1 MAHILVAKVAVENVA
16 YHFDKAYDYRVPDSL
31 RERAQPG
38 CRVSVPFGKG
48 NRKRF
53 GMLFSLSEE
62 ESAGPLKQVAA
73 VLDDA
78 PILNA
83 EMLRLAVW
91 LKAHTFCTLY
101 EAVRTLLP
109 SGINLRHHIKYAAS
123 PETASAAAG
132 GVLTGE
138 ERAVLELLQRR
149 QTFVGEERLLRLA
162 GLRGDTGVLQ
172 RLVNKGLILRNDE
185 AARRVG
191 DATVRMVRLC
201 VSEEEL
207 EGLRPPLTQKQR
219 AVTDVLRDV
228 GCASVKELCYFTG
241 VTPAVI
247 AALEKKGAVAYYDS
261 EVYRAPAQPEWPEQ
275 EQAAAPPIQLT
286 QKQEAA
292 FQSLLK
298 QYRLGK
304 GGVSLLFGVTG
315 SGKTQVFL
323 RMIDEVAAQGRGV
336 IVMVPE
342 ISLTPQTV
350 AIFRRRYGRKIAV
363 FHSALS
369 LGERLDEWKRVKNG
383 EAKIVIGTRCAV
395 FAPFEDIGLIVMD
408 EEQEH
413 TYKSEASP
421 RYHARDVAKFRC
433 AQHKALLVL
442 ASATPSIESY
452 AAARSGRYALNRLDE
467 RYGGAVLP
475 EVVTVDLCAESA
487 AGNRTA
493 ISRRLFEELRQ
504 NLADGRQSILLMNRR
519 GYHTFAACRSC
530 GHVVTCPHCSISL
543 TYHRANGRLMCHYC
557 GYSEPLRDTCPECG
571 AKDVRYAGSG
581 TQRVEDE
588 LVQLLP
594 EARVLRMDADTTMSR
609 YAHEDKL
616 AAFARGE
623 YDIMLGTQMVAKG
636 LDFPNVTLV
645 GVISADQQL
654 YNDDYRSLER
664 TFALL
669 TQVVGRSGRGGV
681 KGRAVIQTLTPENPV
696 IRLAARQDY
705 DAFYQTEILL
715 RRAMI
720 YPPFCDMLCIGFIG
734 EKEAQV
740 ESASKCFLGQLKAL
754 SQSEYAEQKFI
765 VLGPMPPR
773 IAKLSNKFRYR
784 LIIKCRNTQGF
795 RTMIAQLLTQF
806 PKDTR
811 FKEVTIYADMNPEG
825 MY

>member
-1 MAHILVAKVAVENVA
+1 MARILVAKVAVENVA

-31 RERAQPG
+31 RGRALPG

-62 ESAGPLKQVAA
+62 EQAGPLKQVST
-73 VLDDA
+73 VLDDT
-78 PILNA
+78 PILNE

-101 EAVRTLLP
+101 EAVRTVLP
-109 SGINLRHHIKYAAS
+109 SGINLRHHVKYAVS
-123 PETASAAAG
+123 QQGAAQAFTLPQQEH
-132 GVLTGE
+132 V
-138 ERAVLELLQRR
+138 VLELLRKRR
-149 QTFVGEERLLRLA
+149 IYVSEEQILRQA
-162 GLRGDTGVLQ
+162 GLNGDTSVLQ
-172 RLVNKGLILRNDE
+172 RLVQKGLILRNDE
-185 AARRVG
+185 AVRRVG
-191 DATVRMVRLC
+191 DATVRMARLC
-201 VSEEEL
+201 ATQEEL
-207 EGLRPPLTQKQR
+207 ESLRPPLTQKQR
-219 AVTDVLRDV
+219 AVTDVLQDV

-261 EVYRAPAQPEWPEQ
+261 EVYRTPAQPSSPEPEQ
-275 EQAAAPPIQLT
+275 VCAPPIRLT

-298 QYRLGK
+298 QYRCGQ

-323 RMIDEVAAQGRGV
+323 RMIDEVSAQGRGV

-350 AIFRRRYGRKIAV
+350 AIFRRRYGEKVAV

-383 EAKIVIGTRCAV
+383 EAGIVIGTRCAV
-395 FAPFEDIGLIVMD
+395 FAPFENIGLIVMD

-413 TYKSEASP
+413 TYKSESSP

-442 ASATPSIESY
+442 ASATPAVESY
-452 AAARSGRYALNRLDE
+452 AAARSGRYTLNVLDE

-504 NLADGRQSILLMNRR
+504 TLSEGRQSILLMNRR
-519 GYHTFAACRSC
+519 GYHTFVACRSC

-557 GYSEPLRDTCPECG
+557 GYSEPFRDTCPECG
-571 AKDVRYAGSG
+571 AQDVRYAGSG

-588 LVQLLP
+588 LAQLLP
-594 EARVLRMDADTTMSR
+594 NARVLRMDADTTMSR

-669 TQVVGRSGRGGV
+669 TQVVGRSGRGGMR
-681 KGRAVIQTLTPENPV
+681 GRAVIQTLTPENPV

-720 YPPFCDMLCIGFIG
+720 YPPFCDMLCIGFVG
-734 EKEAQV
+734 GKEVQV
-740 ESASKCFLGQLKAL
+740 ESASKCFLEQLKAL
-754 SQSEYAEQKFI
+754 SQSNYPEQKFI

-795 RTMIAQLLTQF
+795 RAMIAQLLTQF
-806 PKDTR
+806 PKDAR